1 MSENASQDTALQKRE
16 AEAQPAERTH
26 TRPTYVP
33 LADICEREDAVLI
46 TLDMPGA
53 NEKSLDL
60 RYEDQ
65 VLTIRAETESQEE
78 EGLTLVYSE
87 YGVGDY
93 ERAFTLADTID
104 IDKAEASYANGV
116 LKLTLPKAEGAKPK
130 RIPVN
135 AA

>member
-1 MSENASQDTALQKRE
+1 MSENTPQDTALQKRE
-16 AEAQPAERTH
+16 AEAQAAERTH

-53 NEKSLDL
+53 DEKTLDI
-60 RYEDQ
+60 RYENQ
-65 VLTIRAETESQEE
+65 VLTIRAEAESQEE
-78 EGLTLVYSE
+78 KDLTLVYSE

-104 IDKAEASYANGV
+104 IDKAEAAYTNGV

-130 RIPVN
+130 RIAVN